1 MRQTSPLRKYWSK
14 QVPMAIENFSPKKD
28 SSTRIHRPGLDD
40 PQNTVNLGSI
50 GAFLSGMKPRNL
62 NFPLVDEYK
71 LRIEDKGL
79 LVCDL
84 LLYDVDS
91 SNNSS
96 SSVKPLDLARLRKDL
111 KVGLK
116 SPRKKS
122 AFIDKGS
129 EFIEFLRTLLDVQ
142 PRAPRA
148 ETVGHLLECYLAL
161 EAGYSKLT
169 NMQWGRTEGGY
180 RVPSEFTKVHVQQAF
195 DIQPTLASNDAALFD
210 PGKLINCPDIRA
222 WIANPDGPHKDT
234 FARMSKK
241 TFREYITK
249 QDERAKIR
257 HHDVDAHALRK
268 AERKEEKRRRKEQE
282 RDDCERASK
291 CKRNAGFESVCE
303 YYVQ

>member
-1 MRQTSPLRKYWSK
+1 MGDEDYTDEDDNPFFPKSHIQSRPVNDNDAQVVIVNFRVKNAPNIAAEEVLVEASPDLVSIEDVDGQRVFKTSLARLIPK
-14 QVPMAIENFSPKKD
+14 AIENFSPKKD

-50 GAFLSGMKPRNL
+50 GAFLSGVKPRNL

-84 LLYDVDS
+84 LLDDVDS
-91 SNNSS
+91 SNDSS

-129 EFIEFLRTLLDVQ
+129 EFIKFLRTFLDVQ

-169 NMQWGRTEGGY
+169 NMQWGRTKGGY
-180 RVPSEFTKVHVQQAF
+180 RVPSGMFSW
-195 DIQPTLASNDAALFD
+195 D
-210 PGKLINCPDIRA
+210 KLYTC
-222 WIANPDGPHKDT
+222 
-234 FARMSKK
+234 
-241 TFREYITK
+241 
-249 QDERAKIR
+249 
-257 HHDVDAHALRK
+257 L
-268 AERKEEKRRRKEQE
+268 
-282 RDDCERASK
+282 
-291 CKRNAGFESVCE
+291 
-303 YYVQ
+303 